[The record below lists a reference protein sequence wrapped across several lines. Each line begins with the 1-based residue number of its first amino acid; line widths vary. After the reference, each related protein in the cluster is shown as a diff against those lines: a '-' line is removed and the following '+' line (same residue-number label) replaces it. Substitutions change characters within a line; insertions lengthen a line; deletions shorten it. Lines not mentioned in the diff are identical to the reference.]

1 MKKYFILVATLLQ
14 FPQLFSQNY
23 KINWENN
30 QTISLTNGNKVN
42 VPYFSNQD
50 HYSLGGYFLPEF
62 TVELNSTNKEVELTN
77 VQYREVQN
85 ELIDLDTSSISD
97 KINFSSYQIIDKNGQ
112 QKLIVKVLP
121 FIKQNNKLLRIES
134 FSIIPKQVSS
144 QRKTVARLTDNST
157 TSVLKSGEW
166 YKIKV
171 SKDGVFKLDK
181 NFFTKNGIPT
191 NFNPKSLKIYGNGE
205 GRLMENLT
213 INRKGSLNE
222 IPIKFVGGDDGN
234 FDNND
239 YVLFYAKGPHQWYR
253 DHATTLKD
261 IKLRYNL
268 YDESAYYF
276 ISFNGADGK
285 RVVEQSSISETAN
298 KTFSTFD
305 NLQFHEKDS
314 INLNSLGQIWVGEN
328 IGLKDGFKKSFK
340 ANSIA
345 SGVEAYLRYAVVGKN
360 ANNNSYTVNVN
371 GQTFSGSLGSS
382 EFTRVLEDKSLSLTS
397 NSIDISVTSSGANP
411 SALAYLD
418 YFQLRFKDNLSYTNE
433 QFTFRFLENI
443 NDDSVNA
450 FALNNSSNVTV
461 WNVSDIHSISALSP
475 ESNLYKFRTTIPN
488 EFVAFRD
495 EHAYN
500 EVNFV
505 GRVPNQDI
513 RGLTDINYVVIT
525 HPKYMDQAQRLA
537 KFRENYNK
545 INVAVVTTDQVYNDF
560 SSGSQDPIAIRDF
573 LKFLKDNPSPNL
585 EYAVLFGAT
594 TYDPKNRIK
603 DFTNYIPTF
612 TDEPSTNID
621 VAIATD
627 DYFAMLKDEVEILP
641 NNVDGVYKYDARW
654 FDIAVGRIPASNS
667 TEAKVLVD
675 KIISYYDKVQGKGTS
690 YGDWRTK
697 IVAVTDNDNNVN
709 TPAFNTSI
717 DDEFT
722 KTENQIYTVNKI
734 YTGAHQPEGTS
745 AGVRYPTVNQA
756 ILNGIELGS
765 NFLMYYGHGGP
776 RSWAQERIITAEE
789 LTGLSNF
796 SAAYSRLP
804 IVCTVTCDFTIW
816 DLPQYNS
823 AGEMMLKNINGGAL
837 SMITT
842 NRPIGTGYGDTMNQ
856 YLIQE
861 FFKKDGLEN
870 QTIGKALNQAKISY
884 SSSHGNHKSVSILGD
899 PMLAIHRPQQEIEIL
914 SIENKKGKISTKSNP
929 NENDENVMKA
939 LDFVTI
945 KGKVN
950 QLSSSSV
957 DNTFS
962 GKIAVSLFEE
972 EEKTLLSESTHNGKT
987 FKTENKTIYKG
998 TGKVENGEFTIQF
1011 YVPKDINYELGD
1023 RKLKFYA
1030 WDEKDGK
1037 DASTLEIV
1045 SMAGINEEGLNDDER
1060 PQGKLY
1066 MNNLNF
1072 ANGGITDRS
1081 PYLVGCLT
1089 DNTGINATGSS
1100 IGHDI
1105 VATIDGKVQDAYVLN
1120 EYYDG
1125 GDADP
1130 CINKDFEDYQKG
1142 QVMYQLKNLELGQH
1156 TVNLKF
1162 WDINNNSNTAT
1173 LDFVVMENG
1182 TGQLHIDKLL
1192 NWPNPFTKNTFFH
1205 FEHNCDSELDV
1216 MVQIFTISGKL
1227 VKTLRQ
1233 TVSAEPFREGYRT
1246 GKYAIEWD
1254 GLDDFGDKIGKGV
1267 YIYKVNVKG
1276 VDDTVCKGSAAAVEK
1291 LVILK

>member
-42 VPYFSNQD
+42 VPFFSNKD
-50 HYSLGGYFLPEF
+50 NYFVGGYFLPEF
-62 TVELNSTNKEVELTN
+62 VVELNSTNQEVELSN
-77 VQYREVQN
+77 VQFREVQN
-85 ELIDLDTSSISD
+85 ELADLNTSSITD
-97 KINFSSYQIIDKNGQ
+97 KINFSSYNIIDKNGQ
-112 QKLIVKVLP
+112 QKLIVKVVP
-121 FIKQNNKLLRIES
+121 FVKKNEKILKIES
-134 FSIIPKQVSS
+134 FSIVLKSIQSRKISS
-144 QRKTVARLTDNST
+144 RKLIDNST
-157 TSVLKSGEW
+157 TSVLKTGDW

-181 NFFTKNGIPT
+181 SFFTKNGIPT

-213 INRKGSLNE
+213 EDRIGALNE
-222 IPIKFVGGDDGN
+222 IPIKFVGGEDN
-234 FDNND
+234 SFDNSD

-253 DHATTLKD
+253 NNTTTLQDAKV
-261 IKLRYNL
+261 RYNL
-268 YDESAYYF
+268 YDDFAYYF
-276 ISFNGADGK
+276 ISFNGEDGK
-285 RVVEQSSISETAN
+285 RVGEQTLTASPV

-314 INLNSLGQIWVGEN
+314 INLNGLGQIWVGEN
-328 IGLKDGFKKSFK
+328 IGLNGGFKKTFK
-340 ANSIA
+340 ANTVN
-345 SGVEAYLRYAVVGKN
+345 GGEAYLRYAVVGKS
-360 ANNNSYTVNVN
+360 ANNTSYNVNVN
-371 GQTFSGSLGSS
+371 GQTFTHSLGNSLFDRS
-382 EFTRVLEDKSLSLTS
+382 VQDKTISLSS
-397 NSIDISVTSSGANP
+397 NTIDIAVSSSGTNP
-411 SALAYLD
+411 SGLAYLD
-418 YFQLRFKDNLSYTNE
+418 YLQLRFKDGLTYNNE
-433 QFTFRFLENI
+433 QFTFQFLEDI
-443 NDDSVNA
+443 NNGSVNA
-450 FALNNSSNVTV
+450 FSLNNAANVSV
-461 WNVSDIHSISALSP
+461 WNVSNIHSISSIIP
-475 ESNLYKFRTTIPN
+475 QSNLYKFSTN
-488 EFVAFRD
+488 HLNQFVAFKD
-495 EHAYN
+495 ENAFIDAKY
-500 EVNFV
+500 V
-505 GRVPNQDI
+505 GKVANQDI
-513 RGLTDINYVVIT
+513 RSLTDINYIIVT
-525 HPKYMDQAQRLA
+525 HPKYLADAQRLA
-537 KFRENYNK
+537 DFRKNHDK
-545 INVAVVTTDQVYNDF
+545 INVAVVTTEQVYNDF

-573 LKFLKDNPSPNL
+573 FKFLKDGSSPNL
-585 EYAVLFGAT
+585 EYGVLFGAT
-594 TYDPKNRIK
+594 TYDPKNRVK
-603 DFTNYIPTF
+603 DFTNYLPTF
-612 TDEPSTNID
+612 TDEPSLNID
-621 VAIATD
+621 GAIATD
-627 DYFAMLKDEVEILP
+627 DYFAMLSDNVEMLS
-641 NNVDGVYKYDARW
+641 NSVDGVYSYDANW
-654 FDIAVGRIPASNS
+654 FEIAVGRISASNS
-667 TEAKVLVD
+667 AEAKVLVD

-709 TPAFNTSI
+709 TPGLNTKI
-717 DDEFT
+717 DTEFS
-722 KTENQIYTVNKI
+722 KPENQIYTINKI
-734 YTGAHQPEGTS
+734 YSGAHQPESTS

-789 LTGLSNF
+789 LTNLSNF
-796 SAAYSRLP
+796 NAAYSRLP
-804 IVCTVTCDFTIW
+804 IVTTVTCDFTIW

-823 AGEMMLKNINGGAL
+823 AGEAMLKNANGGAL

-842 NRPIGTGYGDTMNQ
+842 NRPIGTGYGDSMNNF
-856 YLIQE
+856 LIEE
-861 FFKKDGLEN
+861 FFKKDILEEN
-870 QTIGKALNQAKISY
+870 QTIGKALNQAKIKHSAG
-884 SSSHGNHKSVSILGD
+884 HTNNKSVSILGD
-899 PMLAIHRPQQEIEIL
+899 PMLSIHRPQQDIEII
-914 SIENKKGKISTKSNP
+914 SIKNKKDVDALAGGK
-929 NENDENVMKA
+929 MQA
-939 LDFVTI
+939 LDFITI
-945 KGKVN
+945 TGKVN
-950 QLSSSSV
+950 QLSNTSI
-957 DNTFS
+957 DNNFN
-962 GKIAVSLFEE
+962 GKIAISLY
-972 EEKTLLSESTHNGKT
+972 EKPETKTILSESDWAGKT
-987 FKTENKTIYKG
+987 FETENKTIYKG
-998 TGKVENGEFTIQF
+998 TGKVEKGEFTIQF
-1011 YVPKDINYELGD
+1011 YVPKDINYELGN
-1023 RKLKFYA
+1023 RKIKFYA

-1037 DASTLEIV
+1037 DASTLKTITIE
-1045 SMAGINEEGLNDDER
+1045 GINEEGLNDDER

-1066 MNNLNF
+1066 MNNLHF

-1089 DNTGINATGSS
+1089 DNSGINATGSS

-1105 VATIDGKVQDAYVLN
+1105 VATLDGKVQDAYVLN

-1125 GDADP
+1125 GDANP
-1130 CINKDFEDYQKG
+1130 CVNKNFEDYQKG

-1227 VKTLRQ
+1227 VKTIRK

>member
-62 TVELNSTNKEVELTN
+62 TVELNSINKEVELTN

-121 FIKQNNKLLRIES
+121 FIKQNNKFLRIES

-157 TSVLKSGEW
+157 TSVLKSGDW

-213 INRKGSLNE
+213 INRKGALNE

-345 SGVEAYLRYAVVGKN
+345 SGGEAYLRYAVVGKN
-360 ANNNSYTVNVN
+360 ANNNGYTVNVN
-371 GQTFSGSLGSS
+371 GQSFSGSLGTS

-418 YFQLRFKDNLSYTNE
+418 YLQLRFKDNLSYTNE

-443 NDDSVNA
+443 NDNSVNA
-450 FALNNSSNVTV
+450 FTLNNSSNVTV
-461 WNVSDIHSISALSP
+461 WNVSDIHSISSIVP
-475 ESNLYKFRTTIPN
+475 QSNLYKFSTN
-488 EFVAFRD
+488 HLNQFVAFKD
-495 EHAYN
+495 ENAFIDAKY
-500 EVNFV
+500 V
-505 GRVPNQDI
+505 GKVANQDI
-513 RGLTDINYVVIT
+513 RSLTDINYIIVT
-525 HPKYMDQAQRLA
+525 HPKYLDQATRLA
-537 KFRENYNK
+537 NFRKEHDK

-717 DDEFT
+717 DEEFT

-789 LTGLSNF
+789 LTNLSNF
-796 SAAYSRLP
+796 NAAYSRLP
-804 IVCTVTCDFTIW
+804 IVTTVTCDFTIW

-823 AGEMMLKNINGGAL
+823 AGEAMLKNANGGAL

-842 NRPIGTGYGDTMNQ
+842 NRPIGTGYGDSMNNF
-856 YLIQE
+856 LIEE
-861 FFKKDGLEN
+861 FFKKVGIEN
-870 QTIGKALNQAKISY
+870 QTIGKALNEAKLNY
-884 SSSHGNHKSVSILGD
+884 SPKHTNNKSVSILGD
-899 PMLAIHRPQQEIEIL
+899 PMLSIHRPQQEIYIE
-914 SIENKKGKISTKSNP
+914 SISNKNGPIS
-929 NENDENVMKA
+929 DGNVMKA

-945 KGKVN
+945 KGNIVGDTDFN
-950 QLSSSSV
+950 
-957 DNTFS
+957 
-962 GKIAVSLFEE
+962 GKISVSLFE
-972 EEKTLLSESTHNGKT
+972 KKQTNKYLVGWSDT
-987 FKTENKTIYKG
+987 FETENKTIYKG
-998 TGKVENGEFTIQF
+998 TSVVKVGEKFEINF
-1011 YVPKDINYELGD
+1011 YVPKEVNYEEGK

-1030 WDEKDGK
+1030 WDDTKGK
-1037 DASTLEIV
+1037 DASTVTEV
-1045 SMAGINEEGLNDDER
+1045 DFKGINPDGLNDDFK
-1060 PQGKLY
+1060 PFAKLFL
-1066 MNNLNF
+1066 NNTNF
-1072 ANGGITDRS
+1072 VNGGISDRS
-1081 PYLVGCLT
+1081 PFLIACLI

-1105 VATIDGKVQDAYVLN
+1105 VGTLDGKVQDAYVLN
-1120 EYYDG
+1120 EYYVGAEEECKNVSFKEYTDLT
-1125 GDADP
+1125 
-1130 CINKDFEDYQKG
+1130 KSDFHQKG
-1142 QVMYQLKNLELGQH
+1142 YLSYQLKNLELGQH

>member
-42 VPYFSNQD
+42 VPFFSNKD
-50 HYSLGGYFLPEF
+50 NYFVGGYFLPEF
-62 TVELNSTNKEVELTN
+62 VVELNSTNQEVELSN
-77 VQYREVQN
+77 VQFREVQN
-85 ELIDLDTSSISD
+85 ELADLNTSSITD
-97 KINFSSYQIIDKNGQ
+97 KINFSSYNIIDKNGQ
-112 QKLIVKVLP
+112 QKLIVKVIP
-121 FIKQNNKLLRIES
+121 FVKQNNKILKIES
-134 FSIIPKQVSS
+134 FSIVPKSIQSRKASS
-144 QRKTVARLTDNST
+144 RKLIDNST
-157 TSVLKSGEW
+157 TSVLKTGDW

-181 NFFTKNGIPT
+181 SFFTKNGIPT

-213 INRKGSLNE
+213 EDRIGALNE
-222 IPIKFVGGDDGN
+222 IPIKFVGGEDN
-234 FDNND
+234 SFDNSD

-253 DHATTLKD
+253 NNTTTLQDAKV
-261 IKLRYNL
+261 RYNL
-268 YDESAYYF
+268 YDDFAYYF
-276 ISFNGADGK
+276 ISFNGEDGK
-285 RVVEQSSISETAN
+285 RVGEQTLTASPV

-314 INLNSLGQIWVGEN
+314 INLNGLGQIWVGEN
-328 IGLKDGFKKSFK
+328 IGLNGGFKKTFK
-340 ANSIA
+340 ANA
-345 SGVEAYLRYAVVGKN
+345 VNGGEAYLRYAVVGKS
-360 ANNNSYTVNVN
+360 ANGTSYSVNIN
-371 GQTFSGSLGSS
+371 GQTFTHSLGNSLFDRS
-382 EFTRVLEDKSLSLTS
+382 VQDKTISLSS
-397 NSIDISVTSSGANP
+397 NTIDIAVSSSGTNP
-411 SALAYLD
+411 SGLAYLD
-418 YFQLRFKDNLSYTNE
+418 YLQLRFKDGLTYNNE
-433 QFTFRFLENI
+433 QFTFQFLEDI
-443 NDDSVNA
+443 NNGSVNA
-450 FALNNSSNVTV
+450 FSLNNAANVSV
-461 WNVSDIHSISALSP
+461 WNVSDIHTISSIVP
-475 ESNLYKFRTTIPN
+475 QSNLYKFSTN
-488 EFVAFRD
+488 SLNQFVAFKD
-495 EHAYN
+495 ENAFTDAKY
-500 EVNFV
+500 V
-505 GRVPNQDI
+505 GKVANQDI
-513 RGLTDINYVVIT
+513 RSLSDINYIIVT
-525 HPKYMDQAQRLA
+525 NPKYLADAQRLA
-537 KFRENYNK
+537 DFRKNHDK
-545 INVAVVTTDQVYNDF
+545 INVAVVTTEQVYNDF

-573 LKFLKDNPSPNL
+573 FKFLKDGSSPNL
-585 EYAVLFGAT
+585 EYGVLFGAT

-603 DFTNYIPTF
+603 DFTNYLPTF
-612 TDEPSTNID
+612 TDEPSLNID
-621 VAIATD
+621 GAIATD
-627 DYFAMLKDEVEILP
+627 DYFAMLNDNVKMLS
-641 NNVDGVYKYDARW
+641 NSVDGIYSYDANW
-654 FDIAVGRIPASNS
+654 FELAVGRISASNS
-667 TEAKVLVD
+667 AEAKVLVD

-709 TPAFNTSI
+709 TPGLNTKI
-717 DDEFT
+717 DTEFS
-722 KTENQIYTVNKI
+722 KSENQIYTINKI
-734 YTGAHQPEGTS
+734 YSGAHQPESTS

-789 LTGLSNF
+789 LTNLSNF
-796 SAAYSRLP
+796 NAVYSRLP
-804 IVCTVTCDFTIW
+804 IVTTVTCDFTIW

-823 AGEMMLKNINGGAL
+823 AGEAMLKNANGGAL

-842 NRPIGTGYGDTMNQ
+842 NRPIGTGYGDSMNEH
-856 YLIQE
+856 LLEE
-861 FFKKDGLEN
+861 FFKKDILEEN
-870 QTIGKALNQAKISY
+870 QTIGKALNQAKIKNSAG
-884 SSSHGNHKSVSILGD
+884 HTNNKSVSILGD
-899 PMLAIHRPQQEIEIL
+899 PMLSIHRPQQDIYIK
-914 SIENKKGKISTKSNP
+914 SIINRNGPITEG
-929 NENDENVMKA
+929 NVMKA

-945 KGKVN
+945 EGNINKLGGN
-950 QLSSSSV
+950 LP
-957 DNTFS
+957 DTEFI
-962 GKIAVSLFEE
+962 GKIAVSLY
-972 EEKTLLSESTHNGKT
+972 EKPETKTILSESNHSGKT
-987 FKTENKTIYKG
+987 FETENKTMYKG
-998 TGKVENGEFTIQF
+998 TGVVKEGGIFEINF
-1011 YVPKDINYELGD
+1011 YIPKEVNYEEGK

-1030 WDEKDGK
+1030 WDDTKGK
-1037 DASTLEIV
+1037 DASTVTEV
-1045 SMAGINEEGLNDDER
+1045 DFKGINPDGLNDDER

-1066 MNNLNF
+1066 MNNLHF

-1089 DNTGINATGSS
+1089 DNSGINATGSS

-1105 VATIDGKVQDAYVLN
+1105 VATLDGKVQDAYVLN

-1125 GDADP
+1125 GDANP
-1130 CINKDFEDYQKG
+1130 CVNKNFEDYQKG

-1227 VKTLRQ
+1227 VKTIRK

>member
-42 VPYFSNQD
+42 VPYFSNKD
-50 HYSLGGYFLPEF
+50 NYFVGGYFLPEF
-62 TVELNSTNKEVELTN
+62 VVELNSLNQEVELTN

-97 KINFSSYQIIDKNGQ
+97 KINFSSYNVNDKNGQ
-112 QKLIVKVLP
+112 QKLIVKVVP
-121 FIKQNNKLLRIES
+121 FVKQNNKFLKIES
-134 FSIIPKQVSS
+134 FSIVQKPISS
-144 QRKTVARLTDNST
+144 QRKSGTRFIDNST
-157 TSVLKSGEW
+157 SSVLKTGDW

-171 SKDGVFKLDK
+171 SKDGVFKLDR

-213 INRKGSLNE
+213 LDRKGALNE
-222 IPIKFVGGDDGN
+222 IPIKFVGGDDGS

-253 DHATTLKD
+253 DNTTTLSNV
-261 IKLRYNL
+261 KLRYNL

-276 ISFNGADGK
+276 ISFNGSDGK
-285 RVVEQSSISETAN
+285 RVQNSSLTGSPV

-305 NLQFHEKDS
+305 HLQFHEKDS
-314 INLNSLGQIWVGEN
+314 INLNGLGQIWVGEN
-328 IGLKDGFKKSFK
+328 IGLKDGFKKTFK
-340 ANSIA
+340 ANSIVN
-345 SGVEAYLRYAVVGKN
+345 GGEAYLRYAVVGKN
-360 ANNNSYTVNVN
+360 SNNNYSINAN
-371 GQTFSGSLGSS
+371 GQIFTGSLGNS
-382 EFTRVLEDKSLSLTS
+382 EFNRTEDDKSITLNS
-397 NSIDISVTSSGANP
+397 NTIDISVSSVGSNP
-411 SALAYLD
+411 SGLGFLD
-418 YFQLRFKDNLSYTNE
+418 YLQLRFKDNLVYNNE
-433 QFTFRFLENI
+433 QFTFRFLSDYSNPM
-443 NDDSVNA
+443 NA
-450 FALNNSSNVTV
+450 FTLQNSSNVNV
-461 WNVSDIHSISALSP
+461 WNVSNIHQISNLQP
-475 ESNLYKFRTTIPN
+475 ESGSYKFENSPQN

-495 EHAYN
+495 ENAYN
-500 EVNFV
+500 DAKFV
-505 GRVPNQDI
+505 GRVANQDI
-513 RGLTDINYVVIT
+513 RSLVDINYVVIT
-525 HPKYMDQAQRLA
+525 HPKYLDQAQRLA
-537 KFRENYNK
+537 NFRKEHDK
-545 INVAVVTTDQVYNDF
+545 INTAVVTTDQVYNDF

-573 LKFLKDNPSPNL
+573 LKFLKDNQSPNL

-612 TDEPSTNID
+612 TDEPSTNINE
-621 VAIATD
+621 AIATD
-627 DYFAMLKDEVEILP
+627 DYFAMLD
-641 NNVDGVYKYDARW
+641 NNVKMLSNNVEGVYNYDANW
-654 FDIAVGRIPASNS
+654 FNIAVGRIPASNS
-667 TEAKVLVD
+667 PEAKVLVD

-697 IVAVTDNDNNVN
+697 VVAVTDNDDNVN
-709 TPAFNTSI
+709 TPNFDVSI
-717 DDEFT
+717 DGEFT
-722 KTENQIYTVNKI
+722 KKENQIYTVNKI

-884 SSSHGNHKSVSILGD
+884 SPSHRNHKSVSILGD

-914 SIENKKGKISTKSNP
+914 SIENKKGVDILGGGKLQ
-929 NENDENVMKA
+929 A

-950 QLSSSSV
+950 QLTSTSI

-962 GKIAVSLFEE
+962 GKIAVSLFEKE
-972 EEKTLLSESTHNGKT
+972 EIKTLLSESTHNGKT

-998 TGKVENGEFTIQF
+998 TGKVVNGEFTIQF

-1045 SMAGINEEGLNDDER
+1045 SMEGINEEGLNDDER

-1125 GDADP
+1125 GDANP

>member
-62 TVELNSTNKEVELTN
+62 TVELNSINKEVELTN

-112 QKLIVKVLP
+112 QKLIVKVVP
-121 FIKQNNKLLRIES
+121 FVKQNNKFLRIES

-157 TSVLKSGEW
+157 TSVLKSGDW

-213 INRKGSLNE
+213 INRKGELNE
-222 IPIKFVGGDDGN
+222 IPIKFVGGDDGS

-276 ISFNGADGK
+276 ISFNGVDGK

-345 SGVEAYLRYAVVGKN
+345 SGGEAYLRYAVVGKN

-371 GQTFSGSLGSS
+371 GQSFSGSLGTS
-382 EFTRVLEDKSLSLTS
+382 EFSRVPENKTLSLTS
-397 NSIDISVTSSGANP
+397 NNIDISVTSSGANP

-418 YFQLRFKDNLSYTNE
+418 YLQLRFKDNLSYTNE

-443 NDDSVNA
+443 NDNSVNA
-450 FALNNSSNVTV
+450 FTLNNSSNVTV

-513 RGLTDINYVVIT
+513 RSLTDINYIIVT
-525 HPKYMDQAQRLA
+525 HPKYLADAQRLA
-537 KFRENYNK
+537 DFRKNHDK
-545 INVAVVTTDQVYNDF
+545 INVAVVTTEQVYNDF

-573 LKFLKDNPSPNL
+573 FKFLKDGSSPNL
-585 EYAVLFGAT
+585 EYGVLFGAT
-594 TYDPKNRIK
+594 TYDPKNRVK
-603 DFTNYIPTF
+603 DFTNYLPTF
-612 TDEPSTNID
+612 TDEPSLNID
-621 VAIATD
+621 GAIATD
-627 DYFAMLKDEVEILP
+627 DYFAMLSDNVEMLS
-641 NNVDGVYKYDARW
+641 NSVDGIYSYDANW
-654 FDIAVGRIPASNS
+654 FEIAVGRISASNS
-667 TEAKVLVD
+667 AEAKVLVD

-697 IVAVTDNDNNVN
+697 VAFVSGTDIPNNTVDNPFLDKIVDKK
-709 TPAFNTSI
+709 FES
-717 DDEFT
+717 
-722 KTENQIYTVNKI
+722 TENQNYIVNKI
-734 YTGAHQPEGTS
+734 YTSAHQSESTS
-745 AGVRYPTVNQA
+745 AGLRYPSVNQA
-756 ILNGIELGS
+756 IINAIELGS
-765 NFLMYYGHGGP
+765 NFVMYYGHGGP
-776 RSWAQERIITAEE
+776 RSWSQERIITAEE
-789 LTGLSNF
+789 LTNLSNF
-796 SAAYSRLP
+796 NAAYSRLP
-804 IVCTVTCDFTIW
+804 IVTTVTCDFTIW

-823 AGEMMLKNINGGAL
+823 AGEAMLKNPNGGAL
-837 SMITT
+837 AMITT
-842 NRPIGTGYGDTMNQ
+842 NRPINSGYGKYMND
-856 YLIQE
+856 YILDE
-861 FFKKDGLEN
+861 FFKKVGVEN
-870 QTIGKALNQAKISY
+870 QTIGKALNKAKLNY
-884 SSSHGNHKSVSILGD
+884 SPKHTNNKSVSILGD
-899 PMLAIHRPQQEIEIL
+899 PMLSIHRPQQEIYIE
-914 SIENKKGKISTKSNP
+914 SISNKNGPIS
-929 NENDENVMKA
+929 DGNVMKA

-945 KGKVN
+945 KGNIVGDTDFN
-950 QLSSSSV
+950 
-957 DNTFS
+957 
-962 GKIAVSLFEE
+962 GKISVSLFE
-972 EEKTLLSESTHNGKT
+972 KKQTNKYLVGWSDT
-987 FKTENKTIYKG
+987 FETENKTIYKG
-998 TGKVENGEFTIQF
+998 TSVVKVGEKFEINF
-1011 YVPKDINYELGD
+1011 YVPKEVNYEEGK

-1030 WDEKDGK
+1030 WDDTKGK
-1037 DASTLEIV
+1037 DASTVTEV
-1045 SMAGINEEGLNDDER
+1045 DFKGINPDGLNDDFK
-1060 PQGKLY
+1060 PFAKLFL
-1066 MNNLNF
+1066 NNTNF
-1072 ANGGITDRS
+1072 VNGGISDRS
-1081 PYLVGCLT
+1081 PFLIACLI

-1105 VATIDGKVQDAYVLN
+1105 VGTLDGKVQDAYVLN
-1120 EYYDG
+1120 EYYVGAEEECKNVSFKEYTDLT
-1125 GDADP
+1125 
-1130 CINKDFEDYQKG
+1130 KSDFHQKG
-1142 QVMYQLKNLELGQH
+1142 YLSYQLKNLELGQH

-1227 VKTLRQ
+1227 VKTIRK

>member
-1 MKKYFILVATLLQ
+1 
-14 FPQLFSQNY
+14 
-23 KINWENN
+23 
-30 QTISLTNGNKVN
+30 
-42 VPYFSNQD
+42 
-50 HYSLGGYFLPEF
+50 
-62 TVELNSTNKEVELTN
+62 
-77 VQYREVQN
+77 
-85 ELIDLDTSSISD
+85 
-97 KINFSSYQIIDKNGQ
+97 
-112 QKLIVKVLP
+112 
-121 FIKQNNKLLRIES
+121 
-134 FSIIPKQVSS
+134 
-144 QRKTVARLTDNST
+144 
-157 TSVLKSGEW
+157 
-166 YKIKV
+166 
-171 SKDGVFKLDK
+171 
-181 NFFTKNGIPT
+181 
-191 NFNPKSLKIYGNGE
+191 KSLKIYGNGE

-213 INRKGSLNE
+213 EGRKGELNE
-222 IPIKFVGGDDGN
+222 IPIKFVGGDDGS

-253 DHATTLKD
+253 DNTTTLSNV
-261 IKLRYNL
+261 KLRYNL

-276 ISFNGADGK
+276 ISFNGSDGK
-285 RVVEQSSISETAN
+285 RVQNSSLTGSPV

-305 NLQFHEKDS
+305 HLQFHEKDS
-314 INLNSLGQIWVGEN
+314 INLNGLGQIWVGEN
-328 IGLKDGFKKSFK
+328 IGLKDGFKKTFK
-340 ANSIA
+340 ANSIVN
-345 SGVEAYLRYAVVGKN
+345 GGEAYLRYAVVGKN
-360 ANNNSYTVNVN
+360 SNNNYSINAN
-371 GQTFSGSLGSS
+371 GQIFTGSLGNS
-382 EFTRVLEDKSLSLTS
+382 EFNRTEDDKSITLNS
-397 NSIDISVTSSGANP
+397 NTIDISVSSVGSNP
-411 SALAYLD
+411 SGLGFLD
-418 YFQLRFKDNLSYTNE
+418 YLQLRFKDNLVYNNE
-433 QFTFRFLENI
+433 QFTFRFLSDYSNPM
-443 NDDSVNA
+443 NA
-450 FALNNSSNVTV
+450 FTLQNSSNVNV
-461 WNVSDIHSISALSP
+461 WNVSNIHQISNLQP
-475 ESNLYKFRTTIPN
+475 ESGSYKFENSPQN

-495 EHAYN
+495 ENAYN
-500 EVNFV
+500 DAKFV
-505 GRVPNQDI
+505 GRVANQDI
-513 RGLTDINYVVIT
+513 RSLVDINYVVIT
-525 HPKYMDQAQRLA
+525 HPKYLDQALRLA
-537 KFRENYNK
+537 NFRKEHDK
-545 INVAVVTTDQVYNDF
+545 INTAVVTTDQVYNDF

-573 LKFLKDNPSPNL
+573 LKFLKDNQSPNL

-612 TDEPSTNID
+612 TDEPSTNINE
-621 VAIATD
+621 AIATD
-627 DYFAMLKDEVEILP
+627 DYFAMLDNNVKMLS
-641 NNVDGVYKYDARW
+641 NNVDGVYKYDANW
-654 FDIAVGRIPASNS
+654 FNIAVGRIPASNS
-667 TEAKVLVD
+667 PEAKVLVD

-697 IVAVTDNDNNVN
+697 VVAVTDNDDNVN
-709 TPAFNTSI
+709 TPNFDVSI
-717 DDEFT
+717 DGEFT
-722 KTENQIYTVNKI
+722 KKENQIYTVNKI

-884 SSSHGNHKSVSILGD
+884 SPSHGNHKSVSILGD

-914 SIENKKGKISTKSNP
+914 SIENKEGTISTKSNP
-929 NENDENVMKA
+929 NKNVMKA

-950 QLSSSSV
+950 QLTSTSI

-962 GKIAVSLFEE
+962 GKIAVSLFEKE
-972 EEKTLLSESTHNGKT
+972 EIKTLLSESTHNGKT

-998 TGKVENGEFTIQF
+998 TGKVVNGEFTIQF

-1045 SMAGINEEGLNDDER
+1045 SMEGINEEGLNDDER

-1089 DNTGINATGSS
+1089 DNTGINATGSG

-1125 GDADP
+1125 GDANP

-1276 VDDTVCKGSAAAVEK
+1276 VEDTVCKGSAAAVEK